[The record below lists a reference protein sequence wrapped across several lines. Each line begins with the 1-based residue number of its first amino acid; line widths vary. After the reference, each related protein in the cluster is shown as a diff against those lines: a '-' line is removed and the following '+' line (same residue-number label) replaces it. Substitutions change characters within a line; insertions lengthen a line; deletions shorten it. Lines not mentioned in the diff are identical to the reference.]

1 MKYVLCLLPAE
12 RFCFFSAFWRQTIL
26 NSAADH
32 DDCTRG
38 AHFLIYVM
46 GKHAEK
52 DGGKEG
58 RKRPQILNIL
68 KEVPYTKAEEEEK

>member
-1 MKYVLCLLPAE
+1 
-12 RFCFFSAFWRQTIL
+12 
-26 NSAADH
+26 
-32 DDCTRG
+32 
-38 AHFLIYVM
+38 M